1 MEHVRFMYKKR
12 SSELTARTFVEIDLR
27 PREVFDF
34 QTAILHILAQHLFD
48 NHLHC
53 VHRTL
58 VGVAQILVVQDDS

>member
-1 MEHVRFMYKKR
+1 MYKKR

-34 QTAILHILAQHLFD
+34 QTAILHIFAQHLFD
-48 NHLHC
+48 NNLHC